1 MGSPATIPVE
11 QLLAPLSDD
20 APVGENLRLDSSPA
34 AAYYSLKDKRST
46 ARAAERRA
54 EIDAASSA
62 FPSEWQHV
70 LSLATELLATR
81 SKDLEVA
88 AWLTE
93 ALVRVKGFAGLR
105 DGFALCR
112 GLVERYGD
120 TFWSLEDDEEGAATR
135 FAPLAGLNGVGTEGT
150 LLQPIR
156 KVPVAM
162 SQEGSVFA
170 PYHYDDARAIAQIE
184 DADTRA
190 RREAGAAVTMERFM
204 AAVETTGGQFYV
216 DLMADIDEALAAL
229 AALGAVLQERVG
241 RDAPPLTDI
250 RSALSAVHDTV
261 EYFSKDIVART
272 LVREGPG
279 VEPDSGATGTKRR
292 SGGGVGGREEALRT
306 LLQVAEYFKQ
316 HEPHSPI
323 ATSLEELVRR
333 ARLPFSELLAELVP
347 DPAAWRAALTSA
359 GIKPPADV
367 GG

>member
-1 MGSPATIPVE
+1 LGSPATIPVE

-46 ARAAERRA
+46 ARAAERKA
-54 EIDAASSA
+54 EIDASSSA
-62 FPSEWQHV
+62 FPPEWQQV
-70 LSLATELLATR
+70 LSVAQELLGTR

-93 ALVRVKGFAGLR
+93 ALVRVNGFAGLR

-112 GLVERYGD
+112 GLLEQYWD

-135 FAPLAGLNGVGTEGT
+135 LAPLAGLNGVGTEGT

-156 KVPVAM
+156 KVPVAL
-162 SQEGSVFA
+162 SQEGAVYA
-170 PYHYDDARAIAQIE
+170 AYHYDDARAIAQVDDP
-184 DADTRA
+184 DARA
-190 RREAGAAVTMERFM
+190 RREANAEVTMERFM
-204 AAVETTGGQFYV
+204 AAVEATGGKFYV
-216 DLMADIDEALAAL
+216 ELLADIDEALAGL
-229 AALGAVLQERVG
+229 AALGALLQERAG
-241 RDAPPLTDI
+241 RDAPSMTDI
-250 RSALSAVHDTV
+250 RSALSAVRDTV

-272 LVREGPG
+272 LVQDAPDGEPG
-279 VEPDSGATGTKRR
+279 SAPAGVKGR
-292 SGGGVGGREEALRT
+292 GGGAVRGREEALRT

-323 ATSLEELVRR
+323 AASLEELVRR
-333 ARLPFSELLAELVP
+333 ARLPFPELLAELVP
-347 DPAAWRAALTSA
+347 DPSAWRYALTSA
-359 GIKPPADV
+359 GIKPPAE

>member
-1 MGSPATIPVE
+1 LGSPATIPLE

-54 EIDAASSA
+54 EIDASSSA
-62 FPSEWQHV
+62 FPAEWQQV
-70 LSLATELLATR
+70 LAISTELLTTR

-93 ALVRVKGFAGLR
+93 ALVRVNGFAGLR

-112 GLVERYGD
+112 GLVDRYWD

-135 FAPLAGLNGVGTEGT
+135 VAPLAGLNGVGTEGT

-156 KVPVAM
+156 KVPVAL
-162 SQEGSVFA
+162 SQEGA
-170 PYHYDDARAIAQIE
+170 AYAAYHYDDARGLAQIE
-184 DADTRA
+184 DPDVRA
-190 RREAGAAVTMERFM
+190 RREANAEVTMERFM
-204 AAVETTGGQFYV
+204 AAVESTGGQFYV
-216 DLMADIDEALAAL
+216 ELMAEIDEALAEL
-229 AALGAVLQERVG
+229 AALGALLQERAG
-241 RDAPPLTDI
+241 RDTPPMTDI
-250 RSALSAVHDTV
+250 RSALSAVRDTV

-272 LVREGPG
+272 LVQDGPG
-279 VEPDSGATGTKRR
+279 TEGSGPTGSKGR
-292 SGGGVGGREEALRT
+292 SGGAVGSREEALRT
-306 LLQVAEYFKQ
+306 LLQVAAYFKQ

-359 GIKPPADV
+359 GIKPPADA